1 MTPQVRVQTDPK
13 VPRIKFNSN
22 EELAKTKNMDSYQ
35 HYIDAEVGLWLY
47 EMKKS
52 PGLFSR
58 LTHGVQGK
66 INSLI
71 PEKIH
76 KAITMAI
83 ENMVKAVITGS
94 AWIVPKADSSMTPMV
109 RENRVRERIKWYRN
123 TASAEGAITGA
134 GGILLGFVDFPA
146 FLTIKMKMLFDIAA
160 LYGADT
166 KDYHERLFLLY
177 IFQLSFSD
185 QKRRNELVGLI
196 ENWEDF
202 KSELPK
208 EMNDFDWRTFQL
220 DYRDYIDLAKL
231 AQLIPIIGAG
241 VGAVAN
247 YRLTEHLGRFAMNAF
262 RLRILKGNTT
272 ALDLTPLILLK

>member
-1 MTPQVRVQTDPK
+1 
-13 VPRIKFNSN
+13 
-22 EELAKTKNMDSYQ
+22 MDSYQ

-47 EMKKS
+47 EIKKP

-66 INSLI
+66 INTII

-76 KAITMAI
+76 QAITIAI

-94 AWIVPKADSSMTPMV
+94 AWIVPKADLESPQQV
-109 RENRVRERIKWYRN
+109 QENKVRERIKWYRN

-146 FLTIKMKMLFDIAA
+146 FLAIKMKMLFDIAA

-196 ENWEDF
+196 EDWENF
-202 KSELPK
+202 KLDLPK
-208 EMNDFDWRTFQL
+208 EMKDFDWRTFQL

-241 VGAVAN
+241 VGAIAN
-247 YRLTEHLGRFAMNAF
+247 YRLTEHLGRYAMNAH
-262 RLRILKGNTT
+262 RLRLMKKSP
-272 ALDLTPLILLK
+272 ALI

>member
-1 MTPQVRVQTDPK
+1 
-13 VPRIKFNSN
+13 
-22 EELAKTKNMDSYQ
+22 MDSYQ

-52 PGLFSR
+52 SGLFSR

-66 INSLI
+66 INSII

-94 AWIVPKADSSMTPMV
+94 SWIVPKADTSLIPMV

-123 TASAEGAITGA
+123 TASAEGALTGA

-185 QKRRNELVGLI
+185 QKRRNELIGLI
-196 ENWEDF
+196 ENWDDF
-202 KSELPK
+202 KSDLPK
-208 EMNDFDWRTFQL
+208 EMDDFDWRTFQL

-247 YRLTEHLGRFAMNAF
+247 YRLTEHLGRFAMNSY
-262 RLRILKGNTT
+262 RLR
-272 ALDLTPLILLK
+272 LLKNSTDLLGQTELKVLK